1 VYPLL
6 FVVSFLRSKLLSYTS
21 FGVQSL
27 RGHTQ
32 RMMAENSEPAAQA
45 VSGKEWVR
53 GWDDW
58 KKEGTA
64 EGPAAAEQPASS

>member
-1 VYPLL
+1 
-6 FVVSFLRSKLLSYTS
+6 
-21 FGVQSL
+21 
-27 RGHTQ
+27 
-32 RMMAENSEPAAQA
+32 MMAENSEPAAQA